1 MMNKMYEVARLL
13 GVELGQYFM
22 VNTPDYDGIFCI
34 TERGIL
40 NIDVKAQFINDD
52 QDILIDLIS
61 GNLEITHVAKWTKI
75 KEGYRG

>member
-1 MMNKMYEVARLL
+1 MNKMYEVARLL
-13 GVELGQYFM
+13 GMELGQYFM

>member
-1 MMNKMYEVARLL
+1 MNKMYEVARLL

-61 GNLEITHVAKWTKI
+61 GNLEITHVASWTKI
-75 KEGYRG
+75 KEGYCG

>member
-1 MMNKMYEVARLL
+1 MNKMYEVARLL

-22 VNTPDYDGIFCI
+22 VNTHDYDGILCI

-52 QDILIDLIS
+52 QDILIDLLA
-61 GNLEITHVAKWTKI
+61 GNLSITHVATWTKI
-75 KEGYRG
+75 KEGYHG

>member
-1 MMNKMYEVARLL
+1 MNKMYEVARLL

-75 KEGYRG
+75 KEGYCG

>member
-1 MMNKMYEVARLL
+1 MHRMYEVARLL

-61 GNLEITHVAKWTKI
+61 GKLEITHVAKWTKS